1 MFAADIALSGLI
13 CSFETVILYFP
24 LWFAISTS
32 FTAEGLIGYHWVINH
47 FQLIFHFHGWDDMH
61 HDSLVFSGS
70 LLCRFATSLVRRNG
84 WDLVTSVRLTT
95 CGRTWPPVVLLQG
108 MLSFRGYW
116 YTYDIIWSYFFSN
129 SPKVALAWHR
139 FLHVFQS
146 GEHLRSDEAPGWKQ
160 MPLQGGP
167 AFQNGMTWSLCDIPQ
182 RWNHPSG
189 QTRLNSTEVSG
200 ASSPALM
207 LQILIQVDEWFSFAF
222 ILYSV

>member
-129 SPKVALAWHR
+129 SPKVALACVGFYMFSKVVNTFGVMRPRDGNRCLFREGQHFRMAWR
-139 FLHVFQS
+139 GRYVIS
-146 GEHLRSDEAPGWKQ
+146 RNVETIHLGKLD
-160 MPLQGGP
+160 
-167 AFQNGMTWSLCDIPQ
+167 
-182 RWNHPSG
+182 
-189 QTRLNSTEVSG
+189 
-200 ASSPALM
+200 
-207 LQILIQVDEWFSFAF
+207 
-222 ILYSV
+222 